1 MRTFSC
7 FITDDRYSVP
17 TLSFLVASDAQQAR
31 EAAERRLL
39 ESPHYRGVEVVEDGR
54 PIYAIDRPRASE
66 GRHDAG

>member
-17 TLSFLVASDAQQAR
+17 TLSFLVASDARQAQ

-39 ESPHYRGVEVVEDGR
+39 ESPHYRGVEVIEDGQS
-54 PIYAIDRPRASE
+54 IYAIDRPRASA
-66 GRHDAG
+66 RRAG